1 MQGREYI
8 ELGRLQIDFPI
19 EYRTILDLSIEETAN
34 EHGRMSL
41 TLMVTESMSQSEVRR
56 LEGVNISVSGP
67 EGELLFVGIC
77 QAVGLQMEAGY
88 HELVVQAVS
97 QSIKTDIKKNNR
109 TFQNPAKVLS
119 DVANAVMATYGIRV
133 ELTEDIPVPKMLHQ
147 KNETDW
153 AFCATR
159 Y

>member
-1 MQGREYI
+1 
-8 ELGRLQIDFPI
+8 
-19 EYRTILDLSIEETAN
+19 
-34 EHGRMSL
+34 
-41 TLMVTESMSQSEVRR
+41 MSQSEVRR

-153 AFCATR
+153 NFCATR